1 MMSAAATLAV
11 IDMVMAGLEVATR
24 GSALINK
31 ARLEGR
37 EISTEE
43 FKALIDENTE
53 KRKAWDEAGE

>member
-1 MMSAAATLAV
+1 
-11 IDMVMAGLEVATR
+11 
-24 GSALINK
+24 LINK